1 MTANRLLTT
10 THGTNR
16 NAFSGTDWTLFLSV
30 SAIWGASFLF
40 IAIGLDAFHPGLVT
54 WMRVAFGTLFIWALP
69 GARKVSIPAADRPR
83 VRFLGVIWIAVPLT
97 IFPIAQQ
104 WVASSVAGMLNGTV
118 PIFTAII
125 ASVLLRHLP
134 GRLQMAGLFIGFTGM
149 VAIALPSSSGGTTV
163 AIGVLLILVAT
174 VCYGFA
180 TNIVAPLQH
189 SYGSIP
195 VLAQV
200 QLFALLL
207 VTPYGLYGLTQSEF
221 AWSSLVATLAVGV
234 LGTGLAFAMMGTL
247 VGRVGPTR
255 SAFVTYLIPVIA
267 LILGVVFRNEIVA
280 PLALAGVGL
289 VIAGALLASRR
300 ES

>member
-1 MTANRLLTT
+1 
-10 THGTNR
+10 
-16 NAFSGTDWTLFLSV
+16 
-30 SAIWGASFLF
+30 
-40 IAIGLDAFHPGLVT
+40 
-54 WMRVAFGTLFIWALP
+54 
-69 GARKVSIPAADRPR
+69 
-83 VRFLGVIWIAVPLT
+83 
-97 IFPIAQQ
+97 
-104 WVASSVAGMLNGTV
+104 
-118 PIFTAII
+118 
-125 ASVLLRHLP
+125 
-134 GRLQMAGLFIGFTGM
+134 
-149 VAIALPSSSGGTTV
+149 
-163 AIGVLLILVAT
+163 
-174 VCYGFA
+174 
-180 TNIVAPLQH
+180 
-189 SYGSIP
+189 
-195 VLAQV
+195 LAQV

-255 SAFVTYLIPVIA
+255 STFVTYLIPVIA